1 MGLRVYDFTCHNGHT
16 TEHFVDPDI
25 VEVECACGALG
36 KRQIATPRF
45 ALDGCSGHFPTAA
58 DKWEQRRNSHMKKE
72 QKNVAE
78 HGTYK

>member
-1 MGLRVYDFTCHNGHT
+1 MRLRVYDFTCQWGHT
-16 TEHFVDPDI
+16 TEHFVEHDI
-25 VEVECACGALG
+25 VEVECECGALA
-36 KRQIATPRF
+36 KRQIPAPR
-45 ALDGCSGHFPTAA
+45 AVLDGCSGDFPTAA